1 MNEVTKRLGNC
12 WVHHKIGVSMM
23 GNENL
28 LFTVEIMLHKH
39 PKSLKRI
46 SFVGQR

>member
-12 WVHHKIGVSMM
+12 WVHGKTGVPTM

-28 LFTVEIMLHKH
+28 LFTVEIMLHKD
-39 PKSLKRI
+39 PKLFKRI
-46 SFVGQR
+46 SSVGQR